1 MPVYHQGYRWRS
13 NEIKKLAYFT
23 QDGKGT
29 VIVLAA
35 FNSKQPGLV

>member
-1 MPVYHQGYRWRS
+1 MPVYSKVIGGD
-13 NEIKKLAYFT
+13 NEIKKLAYSI